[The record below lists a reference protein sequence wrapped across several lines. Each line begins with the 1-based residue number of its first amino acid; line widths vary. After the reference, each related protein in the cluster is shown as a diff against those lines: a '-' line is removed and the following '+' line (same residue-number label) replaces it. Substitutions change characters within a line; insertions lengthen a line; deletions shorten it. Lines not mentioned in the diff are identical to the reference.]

1 MLVIDIP
8 DREFFDEST
17 NQFIIIPGRRLHF
30 EHSLKAISEWE
41 TVYRKPFLTR
51 EEKTTAELFDYFI
64 LMCQEDIKYSDLIP
78 DVVTQ
83 IGVYMNE
90 KPTATT
96 IKSIE
101 DKSGNGMILTSEV
114 IYAFMANA
122 RVPFECETWNIH
134 RLLTLLGVISE
145 FNKTDKPKKSASQ
158 VVNEYDQI
166 NEQRLEMIRKMK
178 EERLKN
184 ENQSSNSKEK
194 DGVV

>member
-64 LMCQEDIKYSDLIP
+64 LMCQDEITYDDLTS

-83 IGVYMNE
+83 LGMYLNDV
-90 KPTATT
+90 PSATT
-96 IKSIE
+96 ITKRGDDNNS
-101 DKSGNGMILTSEV
+101 SSAGMIQTSEV
-114 IYAFMANA
+114 IYACMANA
-122 RVPFECETWNIH
+122 RVPFECENWNLH
-134 RLLTLLGVISE
+134 RLLTMLAVISE
-145 FNKTDKPKKSASQ
+145 LNNPDKKKMSKAETLRTYEDL
-158 VVNEYDQI
+158 NAKRLAQI
-166 NEQRLEMIRKMK
+166 EQMK
-178 EERLKN
+178 
-184 ENQSSNSKEK
+184 KEK
-194 DGVV
+194 LNASKGNVR